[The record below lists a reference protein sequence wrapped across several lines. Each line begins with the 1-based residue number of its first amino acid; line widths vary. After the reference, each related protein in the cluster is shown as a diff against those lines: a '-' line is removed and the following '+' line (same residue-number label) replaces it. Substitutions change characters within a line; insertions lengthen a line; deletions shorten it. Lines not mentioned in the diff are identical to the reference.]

1 MNVVDFTDVFIL
13 LMELQMLKN
22 KNINEIKYVLA
33 SINQSI
39 NKTKRTEAMNQSTNE
54 TINQWINQPMNQS
67 TNESI
72 NQWTNPPIYQSLW
85 TRLDFG
91 NHGSQR
97 MSAGPFYENTK
108 SKMSPLTSWRYFEDW
123 QWLDFEN
130 WHGVADLKGLTLTL
144 MY

>member
-33 SINQSI
+33 SINQLI
-39 NKTKRTEAMNQSTNE
+39 NQLIKQKEPK
-54 TINQWINQPMNQS
+54 QWINQPMKQS